1 MSKQAARTDSTDG
14 DSPTGSNNLANAQAC
29 TDSHRIEH
37 CKEDPDLT
45 RLDSVSNEKAWS
57 GDSPIPTE
65 KGNITNVLLLSNAK
79 YKNVYCRR

>member
-1 MSKQAARTDSTDG
+1 MSKQAAR
-14 DSPTGSNNLANAQAC
+14 TGSNNLANAQAC

-45 RLDSVSNEKAWS
+45 RLDSVSNEKVWS

-65 KGNITNVLLLSNAK
+65 KGNITNGFKKQPNSKSSNIL
-79 YKNVYCRR
+79 